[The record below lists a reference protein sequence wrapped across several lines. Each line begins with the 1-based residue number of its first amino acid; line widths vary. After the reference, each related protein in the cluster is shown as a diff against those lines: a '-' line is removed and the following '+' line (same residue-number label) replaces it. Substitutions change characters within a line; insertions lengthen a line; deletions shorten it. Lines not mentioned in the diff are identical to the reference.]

1 MTNEEIKN
9 AILEEKREELR
20 KFKAQVDEIVAI
32 GFNTQGALEVMKIEA
47 LNRIGFEL
55 EETRSNI
62 ESIAELTD
70 NLTDEHGFL
79 YIKGTVSTD
88 Y

>member
-9 AILEEKREELR
+9 AILEEKRDELR